1 MIFYKSL
8 VQRVLLVFRAQ
19 FPFYGVTFPADFPF
33 FVSKICFPGRIA
45 PGLPVFHGAFL
56 SFPLLQ
62 AEKRPCIGFSRPYTY
77 KTPAACADLAAEGV
91 ILGQYSCRKSAEGAP
106 CVFLSTQRQRD
117 CRAGLLGACSP
128 LPCLCCHCFVDR
140 LLTGFCQIHNKRLSA
155 VGLCACRNKGPAVPD
170 RLPLPPRAGKF
181 LFSRGRPLRSRL
193 IKLCENSNRGA
204 GSAAHCPCWAQ

>member
-1 MIFYKSL
+1 MSL
-8 VQRVLLVFRAQ
+8 KPVFRD
-19 FPFYGVTFPADFPF
+19 G
-33 FVSKICFPGRIA
+33 
-45 PGLPVFHGAFL
+45 
-56 SFPLLQ
+56 
-62 AEKRPCIGFSRPYTY
+62 SRPACRFFMGLFCFSLFYRQRKGPVLCFCASYTY

-170 RLPLPPRAGKF
+170 RLPLPLRAREILPGHGPPR
-181 LFSRGRPLRSRL
+181 RSRL
-193 IKLCENSNRGA
+193 IKLCEKSDRGPVA
-204 GSAAHCPCWAQ
+204 GSAEHCPCWHNKRACPSWACPPDRLYSACK

>member
-1 MIFYKSL
+1 MCT
-8 VQRVLLVFRAQ
+8 V
-19 FPFYGVTFPADFPF
+19 PFYGVTFAADFPF

-77 KTPAACADLAAEGV
+77 KTSAACADLAAEGV

-117 CRAGLLGACSP
+117 CRAGLLGAYSRRIVCP
-128 LPCLCCHCFVDR
+128 FPCAREILPGH
-140 LLTGFCQIHNKRLSA
+140 G
-155 VGLCACRNKGPAVPD
+155 
-170 RLPLPPRAGKF
+170 PPR
-181 LFSRGRPLRSRL
+181 RSRL

-204 GSAAHCPCWAQ
+204 GSAAHCLCWHNKRACPSWACPPDRLYSACK